1 MRHLFLLAVMA
12 MPLAGCVTDRDHP
25 GLRPKFATLEAAQPL
40 VTPGLIKECS
50 DRVAKEVTY
59 AKVAGT
65 FFLSAKAAG
74 RFNDYEELWP
84 KDNIVALIAP
94 TIGTN
99 VLGGETK
106 SFAGCSY
113 RLENASL
120 VFHKVHGPVS
130 FQPKVIMIPR

>member
-1 MRHLFLLAVMA
+1 MKRLFVLFVLASL
-12 MPLAGCVTDRDHP
+12 LAGCLADRDLP
-25 GLRPKFATLEAAQPL
+25 GLRPKFATLDAAQPL

-59 AKVAGT
+59 AKVAGS

-74 RFNDYEELWP
+74 RFNDLEELWP

-94 TIGTN
+94 TTGTN
-99 VLGGETK
+99 LFGGESK

-113 RLENASL
+113 RLENGSL
-120 VFHKVHGPVS
+120 VFHKMHGPTS
-130 FQPKVIMIPR
+130 FGPKVIVY